1 MQEGRPNRND
11 DIIKYKLFIKRILLK
26 CIRMIIALIILLI
39 IFFVTALSVENER
52 SGKKERRLDAGIF
65 IQHAYSDVFLLM
77 KFKQKL
83 SDLKFNVYLVP
94 L

>member
-1 MQEGRPNRND
+1 
-11 DIIKYKLFIKRILLK
+11 
-26 CIRMIIALIILLI
+26 MIIALIILLI
-39 IFFVTALSVENER
+39 FFFVNALSVENER